1 MPWET
6 IVVSKPRMW
15 EVPSKQLKGGLCW
28 QDLIVEP
35 MENYRW
41 VDIKTV
47 KRYMEHRNKTLNYD
61 VHFVLRN
68 VGVGVFHLELTDDE
82 SEWTPP
88 DIMRLPDWVYLG
100 GGFYDAVVDEGYSYE
115 LADYINYFVAEDSV
129 STHSGSSTKSTD
141 KQGAVR
147 KAIEECAEQKLT
159 GDQALDR
166 IRNAMITTRPEEI
179 KLSRVEMELIARLTQ
194 RFCYSACVASAE
206 QFVDDVQ
213 ANFFTGDTLETVK
226 RMINCSLKKAQIKE
240 HKQYYYDDNHISR
253 YNFPDANVITG
264 ALLVKCLMKTTN
276 CNTEDDAGELRRWM
290 EEYPECKAVC
300 LDLALRFKLPFKLDP
315 MATTP
320 TETST
325 DLDSTGTSPP
335 ESTIGSCA

>member
-1 MPWET
+1 
-6 IVVSKPRMW
+6 
-15 EVPSKQLKGGLCW
+15 
-28 QDLIVEP
+28 

-115 LADYINYFVAEDSV
+115 LADYINYFVARTVFQPTLGLPPRARISKG
-129 STHSGSSTKSTD
+129 T
-141 KQGAVR
+141 
-147 KAIEECAEQKLT
+147 
-159 GDQALDR
+159 LDR